1 MINDE
6 TKKKLDMMG
15 MHALVEALELQEKES
30 LYKAMTFDERL
41 NASVDHAYQI
51 KYNEKVK
58 GLIRRAHFRYPQ
70 ASVEDIYYSKRELDK
85 DQIMTL
91 TTNSY
96 IDSYKNVLI
105 VGFTGSGKTF
115 LSNCLGKAACRDGI
129 TTRYIRIPDLFVQL
143 EEAEAEK
150 RGRNKLINKYAKCP
164 LLILDESLINSMNEQ
179 EIEFTF

>member
-1 MINDE
+1 MGVGKTTVSHLLKKELHHSVMLDGDWCWDMHPFIVNDE

-91 TTNSY
+91 ITNSY

-105 VGFTGSGKTF
+105 VGFTGSGNYVK
-115 LSNCLGKAACRDGI
+115 
-129 TTRYIRIPDLFVQL
+129 L
-143 EEAEAEK
+143 E
-150 RGRNKLINKYAKCP
+150 I
-164 LLILDESLINSMNEQ
+164 M
-179 EIEFTF
+179 